1 MSRSMGL
8 ILLLAVMPAAPATAA
23 VVTPDRAACEVWQR
37 ELAFARSVQ
46 RHDITAFA
54 AFLVDDS
61 VFDANTDR
69 PVRGPQA
76 IVRHWTAILAGKAV
90 RLDWYPQHVV
100 ASADGTLANSS
111 GPYLFENRTAN
122 AAARYR
128 IGRFSTTWR
137 RAPDGAW
144 QVAFDGGD
152 SGRPA
157 SDTEAT
163 AFRRGRQRACPHPA
177 AMALPTIRH

>member
-8 ILLLAVMPAAPATAA
+8 IVLLAALAAPAPAA
-23 VVTPDRAACEVWQR
+23 MASAERAACEVWQR
-37 ELAFARSVQ
+37 ELAFAGSVQ
-46 RHDITAFA
+46 RHDARAFA
-54 AFLVDDS
+54 AFLAGDS
-61 VFDANTDR
+61 VFDANADK

-76 IVRHWTAILAGKAV
+76 IVRHWAAILAGKAV

-100 ASADGTLANSS
+100 ASADGMLANSS
-111 GPYLFENRTAN
+111 GPYLFENRAAN
-122 AAARYR
+122 VSARYT

-137 RAPDGAW
+137 RAADGTW
-144 QVAFDGGD
+144 RVAFDGGE

-157 SDTEAT
+157 SDQDAA
-163 AFRRGRQRACPHPA
+163 AFRRGRQRACPRPA